1 MVTKLLVPILLA
13 LFAFAF
19 GLAGRVHRR
28 GSRLITILAPSGL
41 NGPENDTLN
50 LRELL
55 QVSLYWACFFYALA
69 WLREIGSAWQHHPL
83 LTVLL
88 MFIIAV
94 MISLVAPTRV
104 RES

>member
-1 MVTKLLVPILLA
+1 MLAKLLVPILLP
-13 LFAFAF
+13 LFAFTF

-41 NGPENDTLN
+41 NDPENGTLN

-55 QVSLYWACFFYALA
+55 QVSLYWAYFFYVAA
-69 WLREIGSAWQHHPL
+69 WLHEIRSAWQHHPL
-83 LTVLL
+83 LTVLV
-88 MFIIAV
+88 MFIVAI
-94 MISLVAPTRV
+94 MISLVAPPAV

>member
-1 MVTKLLVPILLA
+1 MVAKLLVPILMA

-41 NGPENDTLN
+41 NGVENDTLN
-50 LRELL
+50 LRGLL
-55 QVSLYWACFFYALA
+55 QVSLYWAYFFYAAA
-69 WLREIGSAWQHHPL
+69 WLREIESAWKHHPA
-83 LTVLL
+83 LTALL
-88 MFIIAV
+88 MFLLAV
-94 MISLVAPTRV
+94 MISTVAPKTV